1 MRRITSHSRAHRSSS
16 AALRLCLVSLA
27 LAGGLA
33 ACAPQ
38 NTGATYSS
46 ATMGVPAAVT
56 YGVVKGT
63 RPVTVQSGRSGVGTA
78 AGAVA
83 GGVAGS
89 FIGGDWRSN
98 VLGGLAGNAIERG
111 TGTGQAIEFIIQ
123 QDNGGD
129 IAVVQTNEDNLQ
141 VGDRVFITHGPD
153 QVRIGRAIGA
163 PPPATGVSARPI
175 GAYAPK

>member
-78 AGAVA
+78 AGEAQRSA
-83 GGVAGS
+83 RHPEHA
-89 FIGGDWRSN
+89 WRFGTAR
-98 VLGGLAGNAIERG
+98 VLDGLAALIE
-111 TGTGQAIEFIIQ
+111 
-123 QDNGGD
+123 
-129 IAVVQTNEDNLQ
+129 
-141 VGDRVFITHGPD
+141 
-153 QVRIGRAIGA
+153 
-163 PPPATGVSARPI
+163 
-175 GAYAPK
+175 

>member
-63 RPVTVQSGRSGVGTA
+63 RPVTV
-78 AGAVA
+78 
-83 GGVAGS
+83 
-89 FIGGDWRSN
+89 
-98 VLGGLAGNAIERG
+98 
-111 TGTGQAIEFIIQ
+111 
-123 QDNGGD
+123 
-129 IAVVQTNEDNLQ
+129 
-141 VGDRVFITHGPD
+141 
-153 QVRIGRAIGA
+153 
-163 PPPATGVSARPI
+163 
-175 GAYAPK
+175 